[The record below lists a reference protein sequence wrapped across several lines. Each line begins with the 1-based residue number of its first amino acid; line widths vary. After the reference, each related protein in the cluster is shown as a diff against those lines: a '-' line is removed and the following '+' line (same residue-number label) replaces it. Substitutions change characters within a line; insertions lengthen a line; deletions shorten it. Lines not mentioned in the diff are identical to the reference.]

1 MQPVQR
7 QADAVVIGS
16 GALGTASAFWLAKRG
31 LDVVLVDR
39 FELVSQTSP
48 RAAGLSQK
56 VQIDDV
62 LAELAIRGVDA
73 MLGFERLTGQ
83 PLDVVVNGSIKV
95 ARTQADAELLQE
107 EVRRGAE
114 LGVEMAEVG
123 ADEASRH
130 APWLNAEDAVLVSYA
145 PSDTYIEDPG
155 DLPRAYVAALMDL
168 GGTALANTEVTG
180 FMLAG
185 GEIRGV
191 ETSGG
196 AIEAPIV
203 VDAAG
208 AWTRIIGGLA
218 GANIPLYPARHQLCI
233 TERLDDVSPTDPTVR
248 VMDARVYARPCRG
261 GLMFGAYEPDPMM
274 VDPAKR
280 PPGFQIADLEFEME
294 PLRRKMAEV
303 ARELPVF
310 GTAPIAELRGGL
322 PTMTPDGHFLV
333 DRLPGVAGLYV
344 TSGCNVGG
352 LSISPPIG
360 EDLSAWIVD
369 GGDRPHTLEALRLDR
384 FGDRYEDQEV
394 LRADCFETYA
404 HKYDIDEVA
413 DRRTAA
419 VASEGEKP

>member
-7 QADAVVIGS
+7 QTDAVVIGS

-114 LGVEMAEVG
+114 LGVEMDEVG
-123 ADEASRH
+123 ADEAARR
-130 APWLNAEDAVLVSYA
+130 APWLNAEDAVQVSYA
-145 PSDTYIEDPG
+145 PGDTYIEDPG
-155 DLPRAYVAALMDL
+155 DLPRAFVKALMDL
-168 GGTALANTEVTG
+168 GGSAHANTEVTG
-180 FMLAG
+180 FVLAG
-185 GEIRGV
+185 GEVRGV
-191 ETSGG
+191 ETSRG
-196 AIEAPIV
+196 AIETPIV

-248 VMDARVYARPCRG
+248 VMDARVYVRPCRG

-280 PPGFQIADLEFEME
+280 PPGFQIADLDFEMD

-322 PTMTPDGHFLV
+322 PTMTPDGHFIV

-384 FGDRYEDQEV
+384 FGDRYEDEEV
-394 LRADCFETYA
+394 LRADCFQTYA